1 MTENDLI
8 LLAEEVV
15 EKLKKSNTTLAVA
28 ESCTGGW
35 LSKLIT
41 DVSGASAIY
50 KGGVC
55 SYSNEIKIKLLGVK
69 EETLATEGAV
79 SSSTATQMAT
89 GVRKALNT
97 DIGVGITG
105 IAGPNSDNTSKP
117 VGLIYIAVADENGVQ
132 VTQLNNSFTENIRT
146 NNRLS
151 ALHTA
156 LNILSSIGDYK

>member
-1 MTENDLI
+1 MTENELLLI
-8 LLAEEVV
+8 ATQVI
-15 EKLKKSNTTLAVA
+15 KKIKKNNFTLSVA

-35 LSKLIT
+35 LSKILT
-41 DVSGASAIY
+41 DVSGVSAVY

-55 SYSNEIKIKLLGVK
+55 SYSNEVKVNLLGVS
-69 EETLATEGAV
+69 EEALATEGAV
-79 SSSTATQMAT
+79 SSIVATQMAT

-117 VGLIYIAVADENGVQ
+117 IGLIFIAVADENGVK
-132 VTQLNNSFTENIRT
+132 VTQLNNTFTENVRN

-151 ALHTA
+151 ALNTA
-156 LNILSSIGDYK
+156 LNILSSTGDYK

>member
-8 LLAEEVV
+8 PLATGVV
-15 EKLKKSNTTLAVA
+15 QKLIAENKTLSVA

-41 DVSGASAIY
+41 DVSGASSIY

-55 SYSNEIKIKLLGVK
+55 SYSNEVKVKLLGVS
-69 EETLATEGAV
+69 EEALNTAGAV
-79 SSSTATQMAT
+79 SSIVATQMAA

-105 IAGPNSDNTSKP
+105 IAGPHSDNTSKP
-117 VGLIYIAVADENGVQ
+117 VGLIFIAVADENGVQ
-132 VTQLNNSFTENIRT
+132 VTQLNNTFTENVRT

-156 LNILSSIGDYK
+156 LNILSSTGDYK

>member
-8 LLAEEVV
+8 
-15 EKLKKSNTTLAVA
+15 TLASSVVQRLIAESKTLSVA

-41 DVSGASAIY
+41 DVSGASSVY

-55 SYSNEIKIKLLGVK
+55 SYSNEVKVNLLGVS
-69 EETLATEGAV
+69 EEALATEGAV
-79 SSSTATQMAT
+79 SSIVATQMAT

-117 VGLIYIAVADENGVQ
+117 VGLIFIAVADENGVK
-132 VTQLNNSFTENIRT
+132 VTQLNNTFTENVRN

-151 ALHTA
+151 ALNTA
-156 LNILSSIGDYK
+156 LNILSSTGDYK

>member
-8 LLAEEVV
+8 PLVTAVV
-15 EKLKKSNTTLAVA
+15 QKLTEKNKTLSVA

-41 DVSGASAIY
+41 DVSGASSIY

-55 SYSNEIKIKLLGVK
+55 SYSNEIKIKLLGVS
-69 EETLATEGAV
+69 EESLNTEGAV
-79 SSSTATQMAT
+79 SRNVAVQMAT
-89 GVRKALNT
+89 GVRKALCT

-117 VGLIYIAVADENGVQ
+117 VGLIFVAVADESGIQ
-132 VTQLNNSFTENIRT
+132 VTQLNNTFTENVRN

-156 LNILSSIGDYK
+156 LNILSSTGDYK